1 MDADLTQH
9 PQWCVPAF
17 CTIDR
22 PPVNGFQVGMH
33 RSTPVTVDAL
43 VLRLVQP
50 VGARV
55 PRLEFRFGDERLAVP
70 LVVAQSIAP
79 ALDDLLAEAGVG
91 L

>member
-1 MDADLTQH
+1 MDDDQLPH
-9 PQWCVPAF
+9 PDWCVPAF

-33 RSTPVTVDAL
+33 RSAPDTVDGL

-70 LVVAQSIAP
+70 LAVAQSMTP
-79 ALDDLLAEAGVG
+79 AVDGLLTEAGVKP
-91 L
+91 

>member
-1 MDADLTQH
+1 MDVDQPQH
-9 PQWCVPAF
+9 PPWCIPAH
-17 CTIDR
+17 CNIDR

-33 RSTPVTVDAL
+33 RSAAVAVDAL

-55 PRLEFRFGDERLAVP
+55 PRLEFRFGDGRLAVP
-70 LVVAQSIAP
+70 LVLAQSLAP
-79 ALDDLLAEAGVG
+79 AIDDLLAEAGVG

>member
-1 MDADLTQH
+1 VDADQFPH
-9 PQWCVPAF
+9 PQWCIPAF
-17 CTIDR
+17 CTIER

-33 RSTPVTVDAL
+33 RSAPSTVDAL

-55 PRLEFRFGDERLAVP
+55 PRLELRFGDERLAVP
-70 LVVAQSIAP
+70 LVVAQSLAP
-79 ALDDLLAEAGVG
+79 AVDDLLAEAGVG